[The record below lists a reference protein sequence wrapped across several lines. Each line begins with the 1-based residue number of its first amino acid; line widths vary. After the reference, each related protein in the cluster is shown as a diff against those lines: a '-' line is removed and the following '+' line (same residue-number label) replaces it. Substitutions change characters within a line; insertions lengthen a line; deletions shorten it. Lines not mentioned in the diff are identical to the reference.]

1 MEDMAFVNLIRALY
15 DKVQKTPVNSE
26 GYKYLSLNKD
36 EALALI
42 TALEIAGE
50 M

>member
-1 MEDMAFVNLIRALY
+1 MEDMAFVDIIRYLY
-15 DKVQKTPVNSE
+15 DKVQNTPTNSE
-26 GYKYLSLNKD
+26 GYKYLSLSKD

-50 M
+50 L